1 MAHIELYRSKLK
13 NNFDHLDRLFKSN
26 KTEWAVVTKLLC
38 GNKLYLQELI
48 NLGIRELC
56 DSRVSNLKAI
66 KKLDPNVQTVYI
78 KPPAK
83 RSIKSIVN
91 YADVSFNT
99 EFETIKMLSDEA
111 LRQGKIH
118 RVVIMVE
125 MGDLR
130 EGVMGED
137 LIKFYGEV
145 FELAGIEIIGIGANI
160 NCLSGV
166 LPTQDKY
173 IQLSLYKQLIESKFN
188 RGIPWIT
195 AGTSITIPLLFRQQI
210 PSSVNHFRIGE
221 TLFFGRNLLTEET
234 FEGMKADVFMLF
246 TEIIE
251 ISEKPIVPIGYLAEN
266 PSGETVNVNEEDYGV
281 KAYRAI
287 VDVGL
292 LDIQTDF
299 IEPEDTGIE
308 IVGASSDMLILDL
321 GNQYKEYKVGD
332 VIPFRL
338 KYMGALG
345 LFNSNYIEKRVVD

>member
-1 MAHIELYRSKLK
+1 MAYIKLYRSKLK
-13 NNFDHLDRLFKSN
+13 NNFDHLDQLFKSN
-26 KTEWAVVTKLLC
+26 KIEWAVVTKLLC
-38 GNKLYLQELI
+38 GNKLYLRELI

-66 KKLDPNVQTVYI
+66 KKLDPNIQTVYI

-83 RSIKSIVN
+83 RSIKSIVS

-99 EFETIKMLSDEA
+99 EFDTIKMLSDEA
-111 LRQGKIH
+111 LKQGKIH

-137 LIKFYGEV
+137 LLNFYGEV
-145 FELAGIEIIGIGANI
+145 FELAGILIIGIGANI

-188 RGIPWIT
+188 RRIPWIT

-210 PSSVNHFRIGE
+210 PTAVNHFRIGE
-221 TLFFGRNLLTEET
+221 TLFFGRNLLTEGT

-266 PSGETVNVNEEDYGV
+266 PSGETVEVNEENYGV

-321 GNQYKEYKVGD
+321 RDQYKEYQVGD

-345 LFNSNYIEKRVVD
+345 LFNSNYIEKQVVD

>member
-1 MAHIELYRSKLK
+1 MAYIKLYRSKLK
-13 NNFDHLDRLFKSN
+13 NNFDHLDQLFKSN
-26 KTEWAVVTKLLC
+26 KIEWAVVTKLLC
-38 GNKLYLQELI
+38 GNKLYLRELI

-66 KKLDPNVQTVYI
+66 KKLDPNIQTVYI

-83 RSIKSIVN
+83 RSIKSIVS

-99 EFETIKMLSDEA
+99 EFDTIKMLSDEA
-111 LRQGKIH
+111 LKQGKIH

-137 LIKFYGEV
+137 LLKFYGEV
-145 FELAGIEIIGIGANI
+145 FELAGIVIIGIGANI

-188 RGIPWIT
+188 RRIPWIT

-210 PSSVNHFRIGE
+210 PTAVNHFRIGE
-221 TLFFGRNLLTEET
+221 TLFFGRNLLTEGT

-266 PSGETVNVNEEDYGV
+266 PSGETVEVNEENYGV

-321 GNQYKEYKVGD
+321 RDQYKEYQVGD

>member
-1 MAHIELYRSKLK
+1 MAYIKLYRSKLK
-13 NNFDHLDRLFKSN
+13 NNFDQLDQLFKSN
-26 KTEWAVVTKLLC
+26 KIEWAVVTKLLC
-38 GNKLYLQELI
+38 GNKLYLRELI

-66 KKLDPNVQTVYI
+66 KKLDPNIQTVYI

-83 RSIKSIVN
+83 RSIKSIVS

-99 EFETIKMLSDEA
+99 EFDTIKMLSDEA
-111 LRQGKIH
+111 LKQGKIH

-137 LIKFYGEV
+137 LLKFYGEV
-145 FELAGIEIIGIGANI
+145 FELAGIVIIGIGANI

-188 RGIPWIT
+188 RRIPWIT

-210 PSSVNHFRIGE
+210 PTAVNHFRIGE
-221 TLFFGRNLLTEET
+221 TLFFGRNLLTEGT

-266 PSGETVNVNEEDYGV
+266 PSGETVEVNEENYGV

-321 GNQYKEYKVGD
+321 RDQYKEYQVGD

>member
-1 MAHIELYRSKLK
+1 MAYIELYRSKLK
-13 NNFDHLDRLFKSN
+13 INFDNLDHLFKSN
-26 KTEWAVVTKLLC
+26 KIEWAVVTKLLC

-66 KKLDPNVQTVYI
+66 KKLDPNIQTVYI

-83 RSIKSIVN
+83 RSIKSIVS

-99 EFETIKMLSDEA
+99 EFETIKMLSEEA
-111 LRQGKIH
+111 LKQAKIH

-188 RGIPWIT
+188 RQIPWIT
-195 AGTSITIPLLFRQQI
+195 AGTSITIPLLFRQQM
-210 PSSVNHFRIGE
+210 PTSVNHFRIGE

-234 FEGMKADVFMLF
+234 FEGMKADIFMLF

-266 PSGETVNVNEEDYGV
+266 PSGETVEVNEEDYGV

-299 IEPEDTGIE
+299 IEPEDTEIE

-321 GNQYKEYKVGD
+321 GDQYKEYKVGD

-345 LFNSNYIEKRVVD
+345 LFNSNYIEKRVVN